1 MSENI
6 STEKFN
12 HPAPRQQKVIRR
24 ISFSPLRLFADLAE
38 LIQYRD
44 LIVTLSVHRLRVR
57 YKQSLLGVSW
67 ALLQP
72 LSLMV
77 IYTLIFSR
85 VAKMPSDNLPYT
97 VFAFAGLLP
106 WIYFQ
111 SVLVNAT
118 NSLVSHS
125 NLITKVYFPREILPL
140 TYVIAALFD
149 FLIASTILIAMMLY
163 YRVPL
168 TPNVFYAFP
177 VIVVLTLFACSMA
190 FLLSASQVWF
200 RDIGVAVPLL
210 LQIWL
215 FATPVV
221 YPLSAIS
228 VLPRKVQSIYILN
241 PMVGII
247 EDFRRVVVRGMPP
260 DFYLFNVSALVAI
273 AMLPV
278 AYIYFK
284 RAVATAADVI

>member
-6 STEKFN
+6 STEELN
-12 HPAPRQQKVIRR
+12 DPAPRQQKVIRR
-24 ISFSPLRLFADLAE
+24 ISFSPLRLFADLTE

-177 VIVVLTLFACSMA
+177 VVVVLTLFACSMA

-228 VLPRKVQSIYILN
+228 ALPRKVQSIYILN

-273 AMLPV
+273 AILPV

-284 RAVATAADVI
+284 RAVATAADII